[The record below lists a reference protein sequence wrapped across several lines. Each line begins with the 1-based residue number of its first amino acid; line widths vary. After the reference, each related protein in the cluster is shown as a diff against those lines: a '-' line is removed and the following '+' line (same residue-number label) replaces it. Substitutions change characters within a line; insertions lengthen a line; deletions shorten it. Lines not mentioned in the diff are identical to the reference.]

1 MSFVDVA
8 ESVEVLERSGFSQD
22 GSAPWSPDR
31 ARELTTCLLRGL
43 SDRLAHSLQAGRQA
57 RRVVGTV
64 PASDADLL
72 ESAAVL
78 HDIGYAPALRQT
90 GFHPIDGA
98 MFLLMLGAPDRLVAL
113 VAHHS
118 ESRLLADAAGLGAV
132 LSRFHREDGPVTDAL
147 AYADMTAG
155 PTGTAM
161 TMPERLADIMIRH
174 ADEAPGLLA
183 ARRARAP
190 RLIAAGRRVQQ
201 RGSAR
206 P

>member
-1 MSFVDVA
+1 M
-8 ESVEVLERSGFSQD
+8 
-22 GSAPWSPDR
+22 
-31 ARELTTCLLRGL
+31 
-43 SDRLAHSLQAGRQA
+43 QA
-57 RRVVGTV
+57 RRVAGAV
-64 PASDADLL
+64 PTPDADLL

-98 MFLLMLGAPDRLVAL
+98 MFLLMLGAPDRLAAL

-118 ESRLLADAAGLGAV
+118 ESRLLADAAGLGAA
-132 LSRFHREDGPVTDAL
+132 LSRFHREDGPVSDAL

-155 PTGTAM
+155 PTGAAM
-161 TMPERLADIMIRH
+161 TVRARLADIMIRH

-183 ARRARAP
+183 ARRARTP
-190 RLIAAGRRVQQ
+190 RLIAAARRVQQ
-201 RGSAR
+201 RESAR